1 MAYFGCKDLQDFVD
15 ALCISEGLKALA
27 VTGDGL
33 DGAQGKLLNNR
44 EL

>member
-1 MAYFGCKDLQDFVD
+1 MAYFGCKDLQDFVK
-15 ALCISEGLKALA
+15 ALCVPEGHKAVT

-33 DGAQGKLLNNR
+33 DGAQGKFLNNR